1 MIFGIIII
9 MKRDFYNDLDSG
21 LVYFL
26 ALIVPVVIGLI
37 LTLILGPIANSYGL
51 INFNESPLLLSI
63 YLSLVT
69 VSFLGIF
76 FIYSKVSK
84 VNFARAG
91 LFKFKFGW
99 LNLLICVV
107 IAVITIFGFNSF
119 INFLFYLMELLGY
132 SPDASLPLPL
142 NNIGWLFVNL
152 FVLAIIPAICE
163 ELIHRGIILNGFR
176 RFGNFNAVLLSALFF
191 ALAHGSAMQFFYQFI
206 LGIVLGYV
214 LIKTGSIFASMIVH
228 FLNNAIV
235 IVYNYVSPAPS
246 TAITF
251 DVSTTITSI
260 IIAIISAGLLF
271 LLIRWL
277 KERKTD
283 KISYNQSY
291 TELCVLD
298 EDKKFSNTQAR
309 FIFWISCTI
318 SVVLWFIGT
327 IVG

>member
-1 MIFGIIII
+1 
-9 MKRDFYNDLDSG
+9 
-21 LVYFL
+21 
-26 ALIVPVVIGLI
+26 
-37 LTLILGPIANSYGL
+37 
-51 INFNESPLLLSI
+51 
-63 YLSLVT
+63 
-69 VSFLGIF
+69 
-76 FIYSKVSK
+76 
-84 VNFARAG
+84 
-91 LFKFKFGW
+91 
-99 LNLLICVV
+99 
-107 IAVITIFGFNSF
+107 
-119 INFLFYLMELLGY
+119 
-132 SPDASLPLPL
+132 
-142 NNIGWLFVNL
+142 
-152 FVLAIIPAICE
+152 
-163 ELIHRGIILNGFR
+163 
-176 RFGNFNAVLLSALFF
+176 
-191 ALAHGSAMQFFYQFI
+191 MQFFYQFI

>member
-1 MIFGIIII
+1 
-9 MKRDFYNDLDSG
+9 MKREFYNDLDSG

-51 INFNESPLLLSI
+51 INFTESPWLLSI
-63 YLSLVT
+63 YISLVSI
-69 VSFLGIF
+69 SFLGIF
-76 FIYSKVSK
+76 FVYSKVSK
-84 VNFARAG
+84 VNFKKAG

-119 INFLFYLMELLGY
+119 INFLFYLMELIGY
-132 SPDASLPLPL
+132 TPDVSLPLPL

-152 FVLAIIPAICE
+152 FALAVIPAICE

-214 LIKTGSIFASMIVH
+214 VIKTGSIFASMIVH

-235 IVYNYVSPAPS
+235 IIYNYISPAS
-246 TAITF
+246 ASSVTFNVSSAI
-251 DVSTTITSI
+251 ISI
-260 IIAIISAGLLF
+260 VIAVISAGLLF

-291 TELCVLD
+291 TELCILD
-298 EDKKFSNTQAR
+298 EDKKFSSAQAR
-309 FIFWISCTI
+309 FIFWISCI
-318 SVVLWFIGT
+318 VSAVLWFIGT
-327 IVG
+327 IAG